1 MRRKLAI
8 AAAVTLV
15 VLGALVTRAVWEG
28 RRALAEGDA
37 AAARDDVPA
46 AIDGWRRAARWYVPM
61 APHVDDAYARLR
73 RVAEHADRP
82 QTALAAWRAIRSS
95 ALATRWLVTPHD
107 DLRALADRRI
117 ATLMARERLGL
128 DAEIANDPDLIR
140 GAAPDA
146 GATLEERE
154 AFYLGQLATPP
165 GPSTAWV
172 VIALTGFALWIGG
185 CVHFARRGLDADD
198 RLVRRVAGASGAL
211 FLVGV
216 VVWVVGLYNA

>member
-8 AAAVTLV
+8 AAAFTVV

-37 AAARDDVPA
+37 AADPAA
-46 AIDGWRRAARWYVPM
+46 AIDAWRRAARWYVPL

-73 RVAEHADRP
+73 RTAEDADRAGDTR
-82 QTALAAWRAIRSS
+82 TALAAWRAIRSS

-117 ATLMARERLGL
+117 AALMA
-128 DAEIANDPDLIR
+128 ADPA
-140 GAAPDA
+140 GAPDA
-146 GATLEERE
+146 GATVADRE
-154 AFYLGQLATPP
+154 AFHARRLAATP
-165 GPSTAWV
+165 GPSPTWV

-185 CVHFARRGLDADD
+185 CVHFARRALDADD
-198 RLVRRVAGASGAL
+198 RLVRRAAGASGAL

-216 VVWVVGLYNA
+216 VVWAVGLYNA